1 MMTKSGDDHSNK
13 RICETEQNVTVLA
26 LMLWWLRVCV
36 TLEFCKHN
44 RQDPRRITPISD
56 NVNTVDSSAVINGI
70 SRLAANE
77 TTSIDDIADEQA
89 SERRIN
95 VVEIVDRTIDED
107 KRQNP

>member
-1 MMTKSGDDHSNK
+1 VLRWDF
-13 RICETEQNVTVLA
+13 VTITVKI
-26 LMLWWLRVCV
+26 
-36 TLEFCKHN
+36 LEGLL
-44 RQDPRRITPISD
+44 QL
-56 NVNTVDSSAVINGI
+56 DSSAVIRSI

-107 KRQNP
+107 EDKRHNP